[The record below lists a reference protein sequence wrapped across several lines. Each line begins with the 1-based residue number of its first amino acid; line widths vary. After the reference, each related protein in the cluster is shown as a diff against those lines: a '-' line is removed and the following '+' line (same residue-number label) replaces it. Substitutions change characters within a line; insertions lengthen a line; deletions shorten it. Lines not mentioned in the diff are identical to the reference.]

1 MALTLKGRFA
11 INVSFV
17 VVVTVVVTVVVV
29 VVVVV
34 VLVGLDVFF
43 CRKKATNTKNCVRL
57 FLNLMILDRQFIKRY
72 FLAPFSLSLSLSRSR
87 SFSLSLS
94 LLNALKHS
102 HISPPQCPS

>member
-43 CRKKATNTKNCVRL
+43 VAKKQQTQKIVFVF
-57 FLNLMILDRQFIKRY
+57 FLT
-72 FLAPFSLSLSLSRSR
+72 
-87 SFSLSLS
+87 
-94 LLNALKHS
+94 
-102 HISPPQCPS
+102 